1 MTKHDLSVADE
12 LSPKLARM
20 RSRNR
25 EHARMTRMRK
35 KAQLESLQA
44 RQADL
49 KQQAECL
56 EQALTGCQ
64 TASILVAMTGCEG
77 SVDAQYASLF
87 LQETMDGNTSESSEG
102 SQEQEEQ
109 EEHDDSEGNH
119 SDNPS
124 SPSSP
129 QRQEH
134 QPAGVALEGD
144 AEKREALTAEEVEC
158 LRRERNR
165 MHAKRT
171 RDRKKLLVQTLQ
183 QNIKTLEKQ
192 NRARLDLLTRSLPPH
207 LLETFMQHYNLT
219 LTQ

>member
-1 MTKHDLSVADE
+1 MTKLQLKVADE

-35 KAQLESLQA
+35 KAQLENLQA

-49 KQQAECL
+49 KQQAERL

-64 TASILVAMTGCEG
+64 TASILVAMNGEG
-77 SVDAQYASLF
+77 SEDAHYASLF
-87 LQETMDGNTSESSEG
+87 LQGTMDGNTSESSEG
-102 SQEQEEQ
+102 SQEQ
-109 EEHDDSEGNH
+109 DDSEGNH

-129 QRQEH
+129 QRQELP
-134 QPAGVALEGD
+134 PAGLELEGD
-144 AEKREALTAEEVEC
+144 ADKREALTAEDVER

-183 QNIKTLEKQ
+183 QNIKTLETQ
-192 NRARLDLLTRSLPPH
+192 NRARLGLLTRSLPPH
-207 LLETFMQHYNLT
+207 LLESFVQHFNLS